1 MNQNKEMLKF
11 YVILISALLLLGV
24 LLLIL
29 VPTNGMLAFG
39 TMVLPVLIVLL
50 AFLVLRSKEKSNKQ
64 FDDDHWYDQ
73 P

>member
-1 MNQNKEMLKF
+1 MLKF
-11 YVILISALLLLGV
+11 YVILVSALLLLGV

-29 VPTNGMLAFG
+29 IPTNGMLAFG

-50 AFLVLRSKEKSNKQ
+50 VFLVLRSKEKSSKQ
-64 FDDDHWYDQ
+64 FDDGHWYDQ

>member
-1 MNQNKEMLKF
+1 MLKF
-11 YVILISALLLLGV
+11 YVILVSALLLLGV
-24 LLLIL
+24 LLLMLI
-29 VPTNGMLAFG
+29 PTNGMLAFG